1 MPDYSRAFLAEATT
15 RLRDIADDASRGG
28 LDAAIDL
35 IADGIRA
42 GGVIQAFGTG
52 HSQAF
57 AMEIA
62 GRAGGLIPANAIRLV
77 DLALYGTLD
86 PDRLSGADLERDP
99 SIADELFALYPLHP
113 ADVFVIAS
121 NSGVN
126 NSIVGM
132 ALAARAHGHHV
143 IAVTSLAHTMAVTPK
158 HASGKRLSDVADVV
172 IDNRAPYGD
181 TTVELGDVAKVGAV
195 SSITA
200 AFIAQLLTIG
210 VADRLRAGGAAPPVY
225 ISANIPEGDAH
236 NNALEARF
244 GHRIK
249 RGVAPAPETNERLE
263 VQ

>member
-1 MPDYSRAFLAEATT
+1 MADYVQRYLAEVTA
-15 RLRDIADDASRGG
+15 R
-28 LDAAIDL
+28 LDAIAREAAAGSLDPAIDL
-35 IADGIRA
+35 LADGIRR

-62 GRAGGLIPANAIRLV
+62 GRAGGLIPTNAIRLT
-77 DLALYGTLD
+77 DLALYGDLD
-86 PDRLSGADLERDP
+86 ADQLSGPALERDP
-99 SIADELFALYPLHP
+99 DVAEKLIGLYPIHP

-126 NSIVGM
+126 PSIVGV
-132 ALAARAHGHHV
+132 ALAAQAAGHSV
-143 IAVTSLAHTMAVTPK
+143 IAVTSLEHTNGVQPK
-158 HASGKRLSDVADVV
+158 HTSGKRLSEVADVV

-181 TTVELGDVAKVGAV
+181 TTIGLGEVAKVGAV

-210 VADRLRAGGAAPPVY
+210 VADRLAADGATPPVY

-244 GHRIK
+244 GNRIK
-249 RGVAPAPETNERLE
+249 RGA
-263 VQ
+263 